1 MAIGENRPM
10 HVSSVGN
17 SRIKLWRFR
26 KNPGESLAGSAF
38 IRTDPKLDECIGLLA
53 SIEAQPGDWQKQP
66 TYR

>member
-26 KNPGESLAGSAF
+26 KNPGESLAGTAF
-38 IRTDPKLDECIGLLA
+38 IGTNPILVLETALDE
-53 SIEAQPGDWQKQP
+53 
-66 TYR
+66 